1 MDIGD
6 RKTVSLKKASELLGV
21 NTRTLYNWMEDGK
34 IEYVLTAGG
43 MSRRIFVDTLWKPAV
58 KNEFKGQ
65 NWKDRK
71 K

>member
-43 MSRRIFVDTLWKPAV
+43 VSRRIFVDTLWMPATPG
-58 KNEFKGQ
+58 EFKGP
-65 NWKDRK
+65 KVK
-71 K
+71 GK